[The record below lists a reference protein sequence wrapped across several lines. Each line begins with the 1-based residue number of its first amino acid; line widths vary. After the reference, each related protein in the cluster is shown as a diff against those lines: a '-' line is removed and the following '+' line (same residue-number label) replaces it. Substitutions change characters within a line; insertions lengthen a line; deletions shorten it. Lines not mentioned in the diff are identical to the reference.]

1 MQSVQRKMLVAGNW
15 KMNGNLQLAKD
26 MLETFEQPMANTD
39 IVICPPF
46 PFLASFSEASFQL
59 GAQNVATTEN
69 GAHTGEVSASILSD
83 FSCQYVIV
91 GHSERRDEQAE
102 TNEQIADKVQL
113 CVKQGLTP
121 ILCIGE
127 SEQVR
132 DSGQLFEFLAS
143 QLDAVI
149 KSAGVEV
156 LKHSIVAYEPIWAI
170 GTGKTATPEQ
180 AQEVHAFIRQHIAK
194 ADADIA
200 AQLRILYG
208 GSVNAGNAQVLFS
221 QPDVDGGLV
230 GGASLKPED
239 FLIICQ
245 AANQQR

>member
-1 MQSVQRKMLVAGNW
+1 
-15 KMNGNLQLAKD
+15 MNGSLQLVKD
-26 MLETFEQPMANTD
+26 MLETFEQPLDNAD

-46 PFLASFSEASFQL
+46 PYLAMFSDAGFQL
-59 GAQNVATTEN
+59 GAQNVALTEN
-69 GAHTGEVSASILSD
+69 GAHTGEVSASILSE

-91 GHSERRDEQAE
+91 GHSERRDEQQE
-102 TNEQIADKVQL
+102 SDEQIADKVQL
-113 CVKQGLTP
+113 CVKHGLTP

-132 DSGQLFEFLAS
+132 DSGQLFEFLAA

-149 KSAGVEV
+149 QTAGVEV
-156 LKHSIVAYEPIWAI
+156 LKHSLVAYEPIWAI

-180 AQEVHAFIRQHIAK
+180 AQEVHAFVRQHIAK

-200 AQLRILYG
+200 AELRILYG

-239 FLIICQ
+239 FLTICQ